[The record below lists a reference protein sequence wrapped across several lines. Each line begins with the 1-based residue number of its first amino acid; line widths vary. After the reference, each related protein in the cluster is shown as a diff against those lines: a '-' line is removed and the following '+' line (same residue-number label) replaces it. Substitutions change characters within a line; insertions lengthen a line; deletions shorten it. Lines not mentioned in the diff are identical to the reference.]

1 MRSLR
6 RVTLVVAGLAAG
18 TLAASGAD
26 IPVKSKPVH
35 ERAVD
40 HRKSRD
46 SEPAAQKRLFE
57 EFLEWLKTR

>member
-26 IPVKSKPVH
+26 IPVKAKPLH
-35 ERAVD
+35 DRAVD
-40 HRKSRD
+40 HRRQRD
-46 SEPAAQKRLFE
+46 GDPAAQKRLFH
-57 EFLEWLKTR
+57 EFLDWLKTR